1 MPTGA
6 TNKKKYTYV
15 WVSAVILVFGIFAVN
30 EITKTLKKGGVV
42 ETDRMS
48 VGAIQSKLGYVVS
61 NGRKRKVPEFSFLNQ
76 DSVLVSD
83 KDYLGKVYLVE
94 FFFTTCPTICPI
106 MTKNLVELQDT
117 FKEYP
122 DFGVASFTIN
132 PRYDTPAVLK
142 KYAGKYGITDEDW
155 HLMTGDRDTIY
166 KLAQEGFYIVANE
179 VEDAPGGFEHS
190 GMFALVDK
198 EGYIRS
204 RDDEHGNPMIYYRG
218 TITEKQGVNNEGEA
232 QQITMLKEDIKKLLL
247 KE

>member
-6 TNKKKYTYV
+6 TSKKKYTYV
-15 WVSAVILVFGIFAVN
+15 WVSAVVLVFGIFAIH
-30 EITKTLKKGGVV
+30 EISKKLKEGSMV

-48 VGAIQSKLGYVVS
+48 VANIQKKLGFVVS
-61 NGRKRKVPEFSFLNQ
+61 NGKKRRVPSFSFLNQ
-76 DSVLVSD
+76 DSILVSE

-106 MTKNLVELQDT
+106 MTKNLVELQNT
-117 FKEYP
+117 FEEYP

-132 PRYDTPAVLK
+132 PRYDTPSILK
-142 KYAGKYGITDEDW
+142 KYAEGYGVNDKDW
-155 HLMTGDRDTIY
+155 NFLTGDRDAIY

-204 RDDEHGNPMIYYRG
+204 RDDENGNPLIYYRG
-218 TITEKQGVNNEGEA
+218 TITEKQGVNKEGEP

-247 KE
+247 EE